1 MTTRALAAIA
11 LAGVV
16 LQAPLLWAQGDEVPP
31 SPQPNEPRDDSRS
44 SPGHAQR
51 VFGWTAV
58 SIGGAT
64 VVAGLVVAGVAAA
77 KLAELD
83 CCDHRCGPDQ
93 HEDAESYNDL
103 RLPAG
108 LTIFAGA
115 ALVGLGLPFLLVGE
129 AAADAPL
136 AAVVSPGGI
145 TLRGRF

>member
-1 MTTRALAAIA
+1 MPATTDH
-11 LAGVV
+11 
-16 LQAPLLWAQGDEVPP
+16 PTPP
-31 SPQPNEPRDDSRS
+31 PQPNEPRDDSKT

-58 SIGGAT
+58 SVGGAT
-64 VVAGLVVAGVAAA
+64 VVAGLVVASVAAA

-83 CCDHRCGPDQ
+83 CCDDRCPADQ
-93 HEDAESYNDL
+93 HEDAETYNDL

-129 AAADAPL
+129 AADDAPL
-136 AAVVSPGGI
+136 SAVVSPGGI
-145 TLRGRF
+145 TLWGRF